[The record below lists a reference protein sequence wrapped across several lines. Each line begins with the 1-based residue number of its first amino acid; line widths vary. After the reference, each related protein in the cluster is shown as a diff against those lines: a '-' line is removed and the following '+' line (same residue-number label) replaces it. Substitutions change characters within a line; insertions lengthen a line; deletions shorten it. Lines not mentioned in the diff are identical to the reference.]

1 MKRKS
6 KQEKDERMETRINYF
21 KKKEKKVQ
29 ELFSCILPNYPLVLF
44 LLKPKEI
51 GVF

>member
-21 KKKEKKVQ
+21 KKRRKKKSSKT
-29 ELFSCILPNYPLVLF
+29 F
-44 LLKPKEI
+44 
-51 GVF
+51 

>member
-21 KKKEKKVQ
+21 KKKGKKK
-29 ELFSCILPNYPLVLF
+29 LKNF
-44 LLKPKEI
+44 LA
-51 GVF
+51 VFYQIIF